1 MRKNIGVL
9 KPIADQLYEDYD
21 DGDPEMIHFAAET
34 GEFDAFLRID
44 LTVDDKG
51 KLAIAEV
58 CMYSE
63 QPEQD
68 PYAIPQPK
76 TSGSILLNVGNI
88 VNRIVRPG
96 STGGNR

>member
-9 KPIADQLYEDYD
+9 KPIADQLYEDCD